1 MKAEN
6 YLTIQGWM
14 RTVLGLTGNDLIA
27 FAIIYQFSQTEEQRY
42 TGGRQYLA
50 DWCGCSKQGIDKNL
64 KKLTEKGLIV
74 KSEKLLNGVKFC
86 EYTVDN
92 SVVPCTQLSG
102 SQLSCPNNKD
112 IIYSVS
118 NKSNSSSSVDN
129 NTDSKQSN
137 VTKENVFIERFDRF
151 WKAYPVK
158 AGKGEARKAWLKLK
172 PSEELTNTMIKAVE
186 RARREDDRWLNGYIP
201 NPATW
206 LNQARW
212 DDEPVKPKV
221 PRNPN
226 KILSERDVK
235 EDEFETGFYAD
246 IMNRKRST

>member
-14 RTVLGLTGNDLIA
+14 RTELDLKGNELLIY
-27 FAIIYQFSQTEEQRY
+27 AIIYGFSQTDDQKFTGSLRYIEDWCGITKKSVITALKELVDKGLISKEEKLVRGIKCNEYSANY
-42 TGGRQYLA
+42 TGGV
-50 DWCGCSKQGIDKNL
+50 KITPNNID
-64 KKLTEKGLIV
+64 I
-74 KSEKLLNGVKFC
+74 
-86 EYTVDN
+86 YTV
-92 SVVPCTQLSG
+92 
-102 SQLSCPNNKD
+102 
-112 IIYSVS
+112 YS
-118 NKSNSSSSVDN
+118 NTDNSSSPSSNTDSN
-129 NTDSKQSN
+129 EQSNTDSKQSN

-172 PSEELTNTMIKAVE
+172 PSEELTDTMIKAVE